1 MPTENI
7 TVAWVGAAK
16 EITIKVLEQMSPS
29 AVNAEKAAEV
39 YKTIYKAVFSASR
52 EHRRGKS

>member
-7 TVAWVGAAK
+7 TVAWVEAAK

-52 EHRRGKS
+52 EPTG